1 VERSNKGLG
10 KRRSVLLSKVN
21 VMKENKDFLFG
32 IRAVIEAIKSGKNI
46 DKLMIRSGL
55 KGELFYELMGLVKEL
70 QIPFQYVPNERI
82 NRVTMKNHQGVLA
95 FISPIEFQSIEN
107 ILPSIFEQGK
117 NPLFM
122 ILDKVTDVRNFGA
135 ITRTAE
141 CANVDAI
148 IIPEKGSAQ
157 ISADAVKTSAG
168 ALLKIPVCR
177 VKSLSNTIKF
187 LQESGIQIVAATEK
201 ATENYYQVD
210 FSIPTALLLGAEDTG
225 VSMELLRVADKMVK
239 IPILGEIE
247 SLNVSVAAGVLL
259 YEAVKQRLS

>member
-1 VERSNKGLG
+1 
-10 KRRSVLLSKVN
+10 
-21 VMKENKDFLFG
+21 MKEDKNFIFG
-32 IRAVIEAIKSGKNI
+32 IRAIIEAIKAGKQI

-55 KGELFYELMGLVKEL
+55 KGELIYELMALVKEL

-107 ILPSIFEQGK
+107 ILPVIYEQGK
-117 NPLFM
+117 TPLFV

-141 CANVDAI
+141 CAGVDAI

-157 ISADAVKTSAG
+157 ISGDAVKTSAG

-177 VKSLSNTIKF
+177 VKNLAKTIKF
-187 LQESGIQIVAATEK
+187 LQESGIQIVASTEK
-201 ATENYYQVD
+201 ANDLYYTVD
-210 FSIPTALLLGAEDTG
+210 FSIPTAILMGAEDTG
-225 VSMELLRVADKMVK
+225 VDMEYLRVADKMVK

-247 SLNVSVAAGVLL
+247 SLNVSVAASIMI
-259 YEAVKQRLS
+259 YEAVKQRINQC

>member
-1 VERSNKGLG
+1 
-10 KRRSVLLSKVN
+10 
-21 VMKENKDFLFG
+21 MKQDKDFIFG
-32 IRAVIEAIKSGKNI
+32 IRAVIEAIKAGKQI
-46 DKLMIRSGL
+46 DKLMIKSGL
-55 KGELFYELMGLVKEL
+55 KGELFFELMKLVKDL

-95 FISPIEFQSIEN
+95 FISPIEFQNIEN
-107 ILPSIFEQGK
+107 ILPSIFEAGK
-117 NPLFM
+117 TPLIV

-157 ISADAVKTSAG
+157 ISGDAVKTSAG

-177 VKSLSNTIKF
+177 VKNLSETIKY
-187 LQESGIQIVAATEK
+187 LQQSGIQLVAATEK
-201 ATENYYQVD
+201 ASDFYYKVD
-210 FSIPTALLLGAEDTG
+210 FSIPTAILLGAEDRG
-225 VSMELLRVADKMVK
+225 VDIEYLRVADQMVK

-247 SLNVSVAAGVLL
+247 SLNVSVAASILI
-259 YEAVKQRLS
+259 YEAVKQRLN

>member
-1 VERSNKGLG
+1 
-10 KRRSVLLSKVN
+10 
-21 VMKENKDFLFG
+21 MKQDKEFIFG
-32 IRAVIEAIKSGKNI
+32 IRAIIEAIKSGKQI

-55 KGELFYELMGLVKEL
+55 KGELIQELMTLVKEM
-70 QIPFQYVPNERI
+70 QISFQYVPNERI

-95 FISPIEFQSIEN
+95 FISPIEFQNIEN
-107 ILPSIFEQGK
+107 ILPSLYEAGK
-117 NPLFM
+117 NPLFI

-141 CANVDAI
+141 CAAVDAI

-157 ISADAVKTSAG
+157 ISGDAVKTSAG

-177 VKSLSNTIKF
+177 VKNLLQTVKF

-201 ATENYYQVD
+201 ASDLYYKTD
-210 FSIPTALLLGAEDTG
+210 FSIPTAILMGAEDKG
-225 VSMELLRVADKMVK
+225 VDMEYLRIADKMVK

-247 SLNVSVAAGVLL
+247 SLNVSVAASIMIF
-259 YEAVKQRLS
+259 EAVKQRIA

>member
-1 VERSNKGLG
+1 
-10 KRRSVLLSKVN
+10 
-21 VMKENKDFLFG
+21 MKQDKEFIFG
-32 IRAVIEAIKSGKNI
+32 IRAIIEAIKSGKQI

-55 KGELFYELMGLVKEL
+55 KGELIQELMTLVKEM
-70 QIPFQYVPNERI
+70 QISFQYVPNERI

-95 FISPIEFQSIEN
+95 FISPIEFQNIEN
-107 ILPSIFEQGK
+107 ILPSLYEAGK
-117 NPLFM
+117 NPLFI

-141 CANVDAI
+141 CAAVDAI

-157 ISADAVKTSAG
+157 ISGDAVKTSAG

-177 VKSLSNTIKF
+177 VRNLLQTVKF

-201 ATENYYQVD
+201 ASDLYYKTD
-210 FSIPTALLLGAEDTG
+210 FSIPTAILMGAEDKG
-225 VSMELLRVADKMVK
+225 VDMEYLRIADKMVK

-247 SLNVSVAAGVLL
+247 SLNVSVAASIMI
-259 YEAVKQRLS
+259 YEAVKQRIV